1 MSKHVGFKK
10 LEKKIESQG
19 KSPESAKAISAS
31 IGFKKYG
38 KDKMME
44 AAKKGKPLSNSQ
56 AKKK

>member
-1 MSKHVGFKK
+1 MGAHMGFKK
-10 LEKKIESQG
+10 LEKKIEKSG
-19 KSPESAKAISAS
+19 KSEESAKKITAS

-44 AAKKGKPLSNSQ
+44 AAHKGKPLKASQ